1 MSRPISARPDSG
13 VGETLD
19 AVVLAGT
26 RGTTRFLL
34 DGRPAAK
41 PYLQLGG
48 EPLVQRAVGAALGA
62 SRIGH
67 VYVVGDVPAL
77 SVALAPLLTRERE
90 RLHLVPEADD
100 IVTNAYRAFFQ
111 HVLPGRGGPCPRSSS
126 PDPLELR
133 AMQKAQP
140 AFRELPA
147 LVLTSDLPFIHPQE
161 IDDFIAAVP
170 PDAALGLGL
179 LDHRELTRMQ
189 RDLGEETGLEQW
201 KWGALPLR
209 RHPVRIN
216 NLFLVRPLLADP
228 SLYRL
233 LGDVYGHR
241 WLLRQDGS
249 VHTRNWWA
257 IARAVMR
264 YTSQAR
270 RKRRFIRGLVNFLPA
285 VIAMGLAR
293 AAMRSKRVLAW
304 PFRQFLSVHDLE
316 FIGSAL
322 GDAQLRLVVRRELGP
337 AIDIDVPE
345 SYLNL
350 AAEGEENYY
359 RVARYLARRRA
370 EAVVRPDL
378 ALIAGG
384 KTP

>member
-1 MSRPISARPDSG
+1 MSRPVSARPDGSA
-13 VGETLD
+13 GETLD

-26 RGTTRFLL
+26 GGSAHFLL
-34 DGRPAAK
+34 DGKPARK
-41 PYLQLGG
+41 PFLTLGG
-48 EPLVQRAVGAALGA
+48 EPLVRRAVGAALNATRVGC
-62 SRIGH
+62 

-77 SVALAPLLTRERE
+77 ASALGPLLVRDRA
-90 RLHLVPEADD
+90 RLHLIPEADD

-111 HVLPGRGGPCPRSSS
+111 HLLPGRGGPCPRSSS
-126 PDPLELR
+126 PDLHELR
-133 AMQKAQP
+133 ALQAAHP
-140 AFRELPA
+140 AFRDLPA
-147 LVLTSDLPFIHPQE
+147 LVLTSDLPFIHPSE

-170 PDAALGLGL
+170 ADAALGLGL

-228 SLYRL
+228 SLYGL
-233 LGDVYGHR
+233 LRDVYGHR

-257 IARAVMR
+257 IARAVLG

-270 RKRRFIRGLVNFLPA
+270 RKRRFLRGLVNFIPA

-293 AAMRSKRVLAW
+293 AAMRAGPAASW
-304 PFRQFLSVHDLE
+304 PFRQFLSIHDLE

-350 AAEGEENYY
+350 AAEGEENFR
-359 RVARYLARRRA
+359 RVTRYLARLRA

-384 KTP
+384 KKP